1 MAKLVIVNGHQK
13 DTSHNEIDLHAHNIE
28 IVIGLFVDT
37 TRREGLECAILRE
50 KYIHFDIL

>member
-13 DTSHNEIDLHAHNIE
+13 GHESQWIDLHAHNIE

-50 KYIHFDIL
+50 KIYSL